1 MKKLIPFLLVIVTFM
16 ACEGP
21 EGPIGPR
28 GPQGEPG
35 LDGVNIESFV
45 FEYEV
50 DFLPEENYT
59 VFLPYLDDFVALPSD
74 VTLVYF
80 LWGQTEIDGEL
91 VDIWRAL
98 PQTVFSDNG
107 LIQYNYDFTRYDV
120 SLFLN
125 TDFDTELLEPIDTDD
140 WIVRVV
146 VIPGQFVSANGKMAA
161 VDFDDY
167 YAVMD
172 AMGLDNKSVVHEY
185 NNSLVRR

>member
-125 TDFDTELLEPIDTDD
+125 TDFNTELLEPIDTDD

>member
-1 MKKLIPFLLVIVTFM
+1 MKKLIPFLLVIVTIV

-28 GPQGEPG
+28 GPQGAPG
-35 LDGVNIESFV
+35 EDGVNIESFV

-50 DFLPEENYT
+50 DFRPEDDYT
-59 VFLPYLDDFVALPSD
+59 VFLSYLDDFVALPSD
-74 VTLVYF
+74 VTMVYF

-98 PQTVFSDNG
+98 PQTVFTDNG

-125 TDFDTELLEPIDTDD
+125 TDFDPDLLQPIDTDD

-146 VIPGQFVSANGKMAA
+146 VIPGQFVTAGGKMAA
-161 VDFDDY
+161 IDFNDY
-167 YAVMD
+167 YAVME
-172 AMGLDNKSVVHEY
+172 AMGVENKTVAHEY